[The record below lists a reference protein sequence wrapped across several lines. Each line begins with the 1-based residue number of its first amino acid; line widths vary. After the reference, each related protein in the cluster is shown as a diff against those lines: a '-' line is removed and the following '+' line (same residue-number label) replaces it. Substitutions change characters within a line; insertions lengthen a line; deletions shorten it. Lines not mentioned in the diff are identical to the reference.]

1 MSFSQKGN
9 FEYPFGKR
17 WVYASVA
24 MSAIAIVF
32 AVFMLGGEGTPA
44 LLLYFAF
51 TSIFTVAV
59 LVLKFYLY
67 FLRGDE
73 SSETYSVEGEEK
85 IPKRRLKWSFIL
97 LLCLAI
103 AALFVPLILLMFL
116 SPLWWLICITSYVPA
131 VNIPEIILYIYCRRS
146 AQENQSLA

>member
-1 MSFSQKGN
+1 MSFFQKGS

-32 AVFMLGGEGTPA
+32 AVFMLSGEGIHA
-44 LLLYFAF
+44 LLLYFAS
-51 TSIFTVAV
+51 TSLFTVAV
-59 LVLKFYLY
+59 LALKFYLY
-67 FLRGDE
+67 FLRGHE
-73 SSETYSVEGEEK
+73 SSETYSIEGGEE
-85 IPKRRLKWSFIL
+85 IPRRRLKWSFIL

-116 SPLWWLICITSYVPA
+116 EPLWWLICITSYVPA
-131 VNIPEIILYIYCRRS
+131 VNIPEIILYVYSTRKINR
-146 AQENQSLA
+146 

>member
-32 AVFMLGGEGTPA
+32 AVFMLGGEGTPT

-67 FLRGDE
+67 FLRGDG

-85 IPKRRLKWSFIL
+85 IPKRRLKWSFML

-116 SPLWWLICITSYVPA
+116 SPLWWLICIASYVPA

-146 AQENQSLA
+146 AQKINR